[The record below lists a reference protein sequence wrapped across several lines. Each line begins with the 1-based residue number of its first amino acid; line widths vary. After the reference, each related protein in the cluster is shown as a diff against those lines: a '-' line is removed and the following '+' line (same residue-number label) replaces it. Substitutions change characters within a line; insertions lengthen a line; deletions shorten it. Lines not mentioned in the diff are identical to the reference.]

1 MIILSLCCLFLLS
14 SCDNTDMSPDN
25 TQQTTDETNG
35 NDNTSTDFDVC
46 RHIFG
51 EWSVVQNASCNE
63 EGRRVRTCNTCS
75 FAEEELIPK
84 SEIHTPITDAA
95 VPASCKNTG
104 LTEGSHC
111 SVCNEVLVAQTTV
124 PKTEDHTPV
133 VDAAVPASC
142 KNTGLTE
149 GSHCSVC
156 NEVLVAQ
163 TTVPKTEDHTPVVDA
178 AVPATCEDTGLTE
191 GSHCSVCSKVLVERV
206 TVSKLNHTYDQKKT
220 SSEYIRSKATSSA
233 AATYY
238 YSCTCGSK
246 GTTYFSYGSPLSEE
260 AGWTSCNKTVYGIA
274 QTYFYTKAN
283 STSVCGTCK
292 VGYAIQVVSTNGEWY
307 KVSESNS
314 YTNCV
319 AYIKCSDV
327 TDNSSIATFVKIAD
341 EYYVDATIKNQ
352 FTGAYLRNDIS
363 GSDAS
368 KVALINGSGYITVV
382 SVNKTKTWAAIYY
395 YGTDA
400 QGRTYDGSKLY
411 YCSLDE
417 IEVLG
422 LPTNWP

>member
-1 MIILSLCCLFLLS
+1 MKKIIYLMIILSLFCLFVLS
-14 SCDNTDMSPDN
+14 SCYNTDISPDN

-35 NDNTSTDFDVC
+35 NDNISTDSDVC
-46 RHIFG
+46 QHIFG
-51 EWSVVQNASCNE
+51 EWNIVQNASCNE

-75 FAEEELIPK
+75 FAEEEQIQK
-84 SEIHTPITDAA
+84 SEIHTPITDTA
-95 VPASCKNTG
+95 VPASCKN
-104 LTEGSHC
+104 
-111 SVCNEVLVAQTTV
+111 
-124 PKTEDHTPV
+124 
-133 VDAAVPASC
+133 
-142 KNTGLTE
+142 
-149 GSHCSVC
+149 
-156 NEVLVAQ
+156 
-163 TTVPKTEDHTPVVDA
+163 
-178 AVPATCEDTGLTE
+178 TGLTE

-206 TVSKLNHTYDQKKT
+206 TVSKLNHTYDQKNT
-220 SSEYIRSKATSSA
+220 ASEYIKSKATSSA

-238 YSCTCGSK
+238 YSCKCGSK

-327 TDNSSIATFVKIAD
+327 TDNSSIATFVKITD
-341 EYYVDATIKNQ
+341 EYYVDANIKNQ

-363 GSDAS
+363 GRDAS

-382 SVNKTKTWAAIYY
+382 SVNKAKTWAAVYY

-411 YCSLDE
+411 YCFLDE

>member
-1 MIILSLCCLFLLS
+1 MKKIIYLTIIFSLCCLFLLS
-14 SCDNTDMSPDN
+14 SCDNTVISNDN
-25 TQQTTDETNG
+25 TQQTTNEANG
-35 NDNTSTDFDVC
+35 NDNTSTDSDVC
-46 RHIFG
+46 QHIFG
-51 EWSVVQNASCNE
+51 EWNVIQNASCNE
-63 EGRRVRTCNTCS
+63 EGRRVRTCNTCP
-75 FAEEELIPK
+75 FAEEEPIPK
-84 SEIHTPITDAA
+84 SEIHTPIIDAA
-95 VPASCKNTG
+95 VPASCKNPG

-133 VDAAVPASC
+133 IDAAVPASC

-156 NEVLVAQ
+156 G
-163 TTVPKTEDHTPVVDA
+163 KI
-178 AVPATCEDTGLTE
+178 
-191 GSHCSVCSKVLVERV
+191 LVERV
-206 TVSKLNHTYDQKKT
+206 TVSKLNHTYDQKNT
-220 SSEYIRSKATSSA
+220 ASEYIKSKATSSA

-238 YSCTCGSK
+238 YSCKCGSK

-260 AGWTSCNKTVYGIA
+260 SGWTSCNKTVYGIA
-274 QTYFYTKAN
+274 QTYFYTKPN

-307 KVSESNS
+307 KVSGSNS

-319 AYIKCSDV
+319 AYIKCCDV
-327 TDNSSIATFVKIAD
+327 TDNSSIATFVKITD

-363 GSDAS
+363 GSNAS
-368 KVALINGSGYITVV
+368 KVALINGSGYIFVV

>member
-1 MIILSLCCLFLLS
+1 MKKIIYLTIILSLCCLFLLS
-14 SCDNTDMSPDN
+14 SCDNTYVSNDN
-25 TQQTTDETNG
+25 TQQTTNEANG
-35 NDNTSTDFDVC
+35 NDNTSANSDVC
-46 RHIFG
+46 QHIFG
-51 EWSVVQNASCNE
+51 EWNVVQNASCNK

-75 FAEEELIPK
+75 FAEEEQIQK
-84 SEIHTPITDAA
+84 SEIHTPIT
-95 VPASCKNTG
+95 
-104 LTEGSHC
+104 
-111 SVCNEVLVAQTTV
+111 
-124 PKTEDHTPV
+124 
-133 VDAAVPASC
+133 
-142 KNTGLTE
+142 
-149 GSHCSVC
+149 
-156 NEVLVAQ
+156 
-163 TTVPKTEDHTPVVDA
+163 DA

-191 GSHCSVCSKVLVERV
+191 GSHCSVCSKVLVEQV

-220 SSEYIRSKATSSA
+220 TSEYIKSKATSSA

-238 YSCTCGSK
+238 YSCKCGSK

-260 AGWTSCNKTVYGIA
+260 TGWISCNKTVYGIA

-283 STSVCGTCK
+283 STSVCGICK
-292 VGYAIQVVSTNGEWY
+292 VGYAIKVVSTNGEWY

-327 TDNSSIATFVKIAD
+327 TDNSSIATFVKITD

-363 GSDAS
+363 GSNAS

-382 SVNKTKTWAAIYY
+382 SVNKAKTWAAIYY